1 MKRRERERSAFSP
14 ELCRSA
20 KPRAE
25 PPPEQNAP
33 VLDDV
38 IPSEKEQPAVDC
50 RLRYDVVLN
59 TFIDE
64 SGLEGGDWIAPSLL
78 EAIERSMITNVVLL
92 SMRAGSAYAG
102 KPPPEQSAPVLDDNV
117 SSEEE
122 QPAAE
127 STSRRGAFDRI
138 PFPRCMRHPKPP
150 PEQRREREELA
161 YLMSLALMKDGMSMS
176 KMRAEPP
183 PEQSAPVLDDDVA
196 PSEKEQ
202 PAAAFDHI
210 ASETPPPTRTDRRFD
225 VFLSFRGE
233 DTRSSFTNHLNDAL
247 HRAGVRNTFID
258 ESGLEGGDEIAPSL
272 LEAIERSMITI
283 VVLSPNYASS
293 SWCLDELIKILECR
307 ESLGQTVLP
316 VFYKVDPSDVR
327 RQSGK
332 YGEALAVHEHK
343 SGREKVKRWTE
354 ALTKVASLSGY
365 HLLAN
370 QRETDFIQTIVKR
383 VMRELNRKPLH
394 VPDNLIGMEHH
405 NRVLYS
411 LLDIESDDV
420 RMLGICGMGGIGKT
434 TITKAICNAISDRFE
449 QNIFL
454 AKVRECD
461 LLQLQE
467 KLLSQMMADVDLKLG
482 NVDRGINLIKN
493 SLCNRKTLIMID
505 DVNRLDQL
513 ETLAGGRDWFGHGS
527 RVIIT
532 TRDEHLLVAHGVD
545 EIYRVQPL
553 VDHDARQLFSL
564 TAFGTITPEAKYEQ
578 LSYKVVDY
586 TKGLPLAIKVLGSFL
601 RGRSLSEWRCALE
614 KLKRVPNG
622 EIFSVLKIS
631 FDSLDDYERAIF
643 LDIACFFEGE
653 HVDHVKEILQ
663 CCKLYPEIGLQVLA
677 EKSLVTFEDNKVKM
691 HGMIEDMGKEIVRQE
706 APQEPGER
714 SRLWFHEDVLH
725 VLTEDTG
732 TNKIEGIKLDL
743 VAPEEVNFS
752 SGVFTNMKRLR
763 LFIAHNAY
771 HSGDSICFPRGLR
784 WLEWPEYS
792 SSSLPLNSG
801 WKELVALYMP
811 KSGINILGEE
821 FRLFRN
827 LRFINFNGCKLLT
840 SIPDLSSMHSLEHL
854 DLGECKSLQEVH
866 QSLGHLPKVSHL
878 NFLNCCS
885 LREFPSSLK
894 SKFLQSLILKG
905 CSKLS
910 KFPDILEEVGGVKE
924 LSLDETAID
933 ELPPSLGNL
942 IGLQELYL
950 RNCKRLKNIPSSIY
964 KLKQLERVVFCGCS
978 ELEKFPG
985 YQEEGIDSS
994 VISRVS
1000 AFPNLIFLDF
1010 QSCSLS
1016 EVNFLED
1023 LHCQSTLIYLNLSG
1037 NKFTSLPAGMS
1048 KFTKLQQ
1055 LSLTSCKDLQ
1065 EIIELPK
1072 NITHLFAEG
1081 CESLCIFP
1089 SLSSILEFHPDVSP

>member
-161 YLMSLALMKDGMSMS
+161 YLMSLALMKDG
-176 KMRAEPP
+176 
-183 PEQSAPVLDDDVA
+183 
-196 PSEKEQ
+196 
-202 PAAAFDHI
+202 
-210 ASETPPPTRTDRRFD
+210 
-225 VFLSFRGE
+225 
-233 DTRSSFTNHLNDAL
+233 
-247 HRAGVRNTFID
+247 
-258 ESGLEGGDEIAPSL
+258 
-272 LEAIERSMITI
+272 
-283 VVLSPNYASS
+283 
-293 SWCLDELIKILECR
+293 
-307 ESLGQTVLP
+307 
-316 VFYKVDPSDVR
+316 
-327 RQSGK
+327 K

-370 QRETDFIQTIVKR
+370 Q
-383 VMRELNRKPLH
+383 
-394 VPDNLIGMEHH
+394 
-405 NRVLYS
+405 
-411 LLDIESDDV
+411 
-420 RMLGICGMGGIGKT
+420 
-434 TITKAICNAISDRFE
+434 
-449 QNIFL
+449 
-454 AKVRECD
+454 
-461 LLQLQE
+461 
-467 KLLSQMMADVDLKLG
+467 
-482 NVDRGINLIKN
+482 
-493 SLCNRKTLIMID
+493 
-505 DVNRLDQL
+505 
-513 ETLAGGRDWFGHGS
+513 
-527 RVIIT
+527 
-532 TRDEHLLVAHGVD
+532 
-545 EIYRVQPL
+545 
-553 VDHDARQLFSL
+553 
-564 TAFGTITPEAKYEQ
+564 
-578 LSYKVVDY
+578 
-586 TKGLPLAIKVLGSFL
+586 
-601 RGRSLSEWRCALE
+601 
-614 KLKRVPNG
+614 
-622 EIFSVLKIS
+622 
-631 FDSLDDYERAIF
+631 
-643 LDIACFFEGE
+643 
-653 HVDHVKEILQ
+653 
-663 CCKLYPEIGLQVLA
+663 
-677 EKSLVTFEDNKVKM
+677 
-691 HGMIEDMGKEIVRQE
+691 QE

-1016 EVNFLED
+1016 EGLLGNTRVD
-1023 LHCQSTLIYLNLSG
+1023 ILHPGSEVPNWFQHRSTEKVVSFMEPVDSYLNIAGLAFYAVVGGPLESQRQACVSCEVQVFV
-1037 NKFTSLPAGMS
+1037 NKQRAYGVMEQFPLLASDNMWLHYVPQRKMWGLDKSAQNEFGR
-1048 KFTKLQQ
+1048 FVV
-1055 LSLTSCKDLQ
+1055 
-1065 EIIELPK
+1065 
-1072 NITHLFAEG
+1072 LFAASAGAVKCSGVHVVYHREK
-1081 CESLCIFP
+1081 
-1089 SLSSILEFHPDVSP
+1089 